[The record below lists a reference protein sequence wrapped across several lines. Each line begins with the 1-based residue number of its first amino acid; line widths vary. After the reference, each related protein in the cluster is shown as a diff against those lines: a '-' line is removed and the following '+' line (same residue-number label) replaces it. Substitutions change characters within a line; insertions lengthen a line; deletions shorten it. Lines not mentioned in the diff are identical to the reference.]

1 MRAVLDIILILLQ
14 LYWWVLLI
22 MIIMSWLISFNVIN
36 TRNQFVA
43 TVWQVLNQLTDPV
56 LKPIRRFMPNFSG
69 LDLSPLAALVLLQ
82 LVITWLLFLM
92 VAGAAMPP
100 GTLVWYAL
108 LRIIVGTI
116 RLYFFAIL
124 VHVVL
129 SWVSPGHW
137 NPLISVLNSLV
148 APVLR
153 PVRRVIP
160 PIGGLDLSPLFVL
173 IGLQALLIM
182 IRLPG
187 HLA

>member
-1 MRAVLDIILILLQ
+1 MNAALFFVIKTLLDLYLIAFILRFLLQ
-14 LYWWVLLI
+14 WSRADFHNPL
-22 MIIMSWLISFNVIN
+22 S
-36 TRNQFVA
+36 QFI
-43 TVWQVLNQLTDPV
+43 LRITDPV
-56 LKPIRRFMPNFSG
+56 VRPLRRVVPGWRG
-69 LDLSPLAALVLLQ
+69 LDLSPLAALLLLQ
-82 LVITWLLFLM
+82 LVVTWLLFLL
-92 VAGAAMPP
+92 VTGGAMPP

-108 LRIIVGTI
+108 LRIVIGTI

-129 SWVSPGHW
+129 SWVSPGQW
-137 NPLISVLNSLV
+137 NPLISVLHSLV

-173 IGLQALLIM
+173 IALQALLIM

>member
-1 MRAVLDIILILLQ
+1 MNAALFFVIKTLLDLYLIAFILRFLLQ
-14 LYWWVLLI
+14 WSRADFHNPL
-22 MIIMSWLISFNVIN
+22 S
-36 TRNQFVA
+36 QFI
-43 TVWQVLNQLTDPV
+43 LRITDPIV
-56 LKPIRRFMPNFSG
+56 RPLRRVVPGWRG

>member
-1 MRAVLDIILILLQ
+1 MNAALFFVIKTLLDLYLIAYILRFLLQ
-14 LYWWVLLI
+14 WARADFHNPL
-22 MIIMSWLISFNVIN
+22 S
-36 TRNQFVA
+36 QFV
-43 TVWQVLNQLTDPV
+43 LRITDPV
-56 LKPIRRFMPNFSG
+56 VRPLRRVVPG
-69 LDLSPLAALVLLQ
+69 WRGIDLSSLVALLLLQ
-82 LVITWLLFLM
+82 LVVTAILFFL
-92 VAGAAMPP
+92 AAA
-100 GTLVWYAL
+100 GTLGPGMLLYYAL
-108 LRIIVGTI
+108 LRIIVGVV

-137 NPLISVLNSLV
+137 NPLISVLHSLTG
-148 APVLR
+148 PVLR

-187 HLA
+187 YLA